1 MNDIGDNMAKVE
13 IDMGP
18 KLGKHSD
25 RIMKAVWIII
35 GVAVVVMIFSLVMM
49 FMIFKKLPF

>member
-1 MNDIGDNMAKVE
+1 MAKVE

-35 GVAVVVMIFSLVMM
+35 GVAVVVMIFSLIMM

>member
-1 MNDIGDNMAKVE
+1 MAKLEV
-13 IDMGP
+13 DMGP

-35 GVAVVVMIFSLVMM
+35 GVAVVVMILSVVMM
-49 FMIFKKLPF
+49 FMMFQKLPF